1 MKVHMSQSDYKIFK
15 SKVKLLASM
24 GINVNYSVSKPNH
37 KRVKVVMNE
46 QYDWAQLD
54 RLCDKDT
61 KWEDPLGYGY

>member
-1 MKVHMSQSDYKIFK
+1 
-15 SKVKLLASM
+15 M

-61 KWEDPLGYGY
+61 TVSYTHLRAHETP